1 MMKMDFLEPL
11 LNLFKA
17 YGYWIVFFGVM
28 LENAGLPVPGETIL
42 LAAGFFASQHHF
54 SVLAVMTIATTGA
67 VTGDNCGY
75 WVGHRVGRKLLVRY
89 GRYVMLTESRFRGME
104 KYFAS
109 HGDKTVLVA
118 RFITGFRVF
127 TALFAGATGMRW
139 PRFLLFNV
147 LGAISWAI
155 VMTLL
160 GFFFGKSW
168 NLLEQYIKGAGLAL
182 LAVIAV
188 AVVVY
193 HILWRRKK
201 NSEANQAVTAEGETD
216 ATDRQVD

>member
-1 MMKMDFLEPL
+1 MDILEPL

-54 SVLAVMTIATTGA
+54 SVPAVMLIATTGA
-67 VTGDNCGY
+67 VLGDNCGY
-75 WVGHRVGRKLLVRY
+75 WVGHRVGRKLLVKY
-89 GRYVMLTESRFRGME
+89 GRYVMLTEARFRGME
-104 KYFAS
+104 RYFES

-139 PRFLLFNV
+139 SKFLLFNI
-147 LGAISWAI
+147 LGAVSWAV

-168 NLLEQYIKGAGLAL
+168 NLLEQYIKGAGLVLIGACT
-182 LAVIAV
+182 V
-188 AVVVY
+188 AFIVY
-193 HILWRRKK
+193 QILIRRKK
-201 NSEANQAVTAEGETD
+201 NKAASQAMAVVADTEGN
-216 ATDRQVD
+216 

>member
-1 MMKMDFLEPL
+1 MIKMDILESL

-54 SVLAVMTIATTGA
+54 SILGVMSIATIGA
-67 VTGDNCGY
+67 VIGDNCGY
-75 WVGHRVGRKLLVRY
+75 WIGHRVGRKLLIKY

-104 KYFAS
+104 KYFES

-139 PRFLLFNV
+139 SKFLLFNI
-147 LGAISWAI
+147 LGAISWAV

-168 NLLEQYIKGAGLAL
+168 NLLEQYIKGTGLVLAIILAGAF
-182 LAVIAV
+182 
-188 AVVVY
+188 VVY
-193 HILWRRKK
+193 QILKRRKK
-201 NSEANQAVTAEGETD
+201 KKEAGQSIPIAEDSDGY
-216 ATDRQVD
+216 